1 MEMAFLMRECDRRL
15 QQAPEDFASL
25 LRQLPWQT
33 PSHVVGL
40 QGPASRA
47 RLLQSARFPDKSY
60 KGKAAHLMQL
70 LPMIACLVELL
81 DEEDQMAGPL
91 ASYEC
96 LLEIHRELSRLKRLG
111 QISDTSKLQ
120 QLQRQH
126 HDLCLTTYGKGILK
140 PKHHWRHH
148 AAKQIEEWGA
158 YMDTSAFEA
167 KHQAYKQTANKNFDV
182 LVSSPAWS
190 KAILDRMLCSC
201 VDQMKV
207 HFERRALLGR
217 GKETTILWGQQKLRA
232 FKQVQWEGL
241 TWKAGDFQLEPFPG
255 KVMHCCLSST
265 DIPFLLLQEHTVAS
279 KSRFSM
285 VFRATGRVRKL
296 QDMLRSKLA
305 SWWLIEE
312 TGLVRALR

>member
-1 MEMAFLMRECDRRL
+1 MQECQSRL
-15 QQAPEDFASL
+15 KHAPEDFASL

-47 RLLQSARFPDKSY
+47 RLLQSARFEKSY
-60 KGKAAHLMQL
+60 KGKAADLMQL
-70 LPMIACLVELL
+70 LPMIACLVELV
-81 DEEDQMAGPL
+81 DVDDRMAGPL
-91 ASYEC
+91 ASYAA

-111 QISDTSKLQ
+111 QISDTSR
-120 QLQRQH
+120 LQRLQREH
-126 HDLCLTTYGKGILK
+126 HDLCLAAYGQGILK

-148 AAKQIEEWGA
+148 AAKQIQDWGA

-167 KHQAYKQTANKNFDV
+167 KHQMYKGVANKNFDV

-201 VDQMKV
+201 INQMKV

-232 FKQVQWEGL
+232 FKQVQWEGF
-241 TWKAGDFQLEPFPG
+241 TWKPGDFQLEPFPG
-255 KVMHCCLSST
+255 KVLHCCLSST
-265 DIPFLLLQEHTVAS
+265 ERPFLLLQEYTIAS

-285 VFRATGRVRKL
+285 VFRAAQRVRNL
-296 QDMLRSKLA
+296 QDVLRSKLA
-305 SWWLIEE
+305 SWWLLEE
-312 TGLVRALR
+312 TGLVRALP

>member
-217 GKETTILWGQQKLRA
+217 GKETTISSGASRNSGHSSKCSGRGSLGRLATSSWNLSQAKSCTA
-232 FKQVQWEGL
+232 VSAPL
-241 TWKAGDFQLEPFPG
+241 TYLSFCCRNILSQAKAGSAWSFALLGGCGNCKTCCALSWPPG
-255 KVMHCCLSST
+255 
-265 DIPFLLLQEHTVAS
+265 
-279 KSRFSM
+279 
-285 VFRATGRVRKL
+285 G
-296 QDMLRSKLA
+296 
-305 SWWLIEE
+305 
-312 TGLVRALR
+312 